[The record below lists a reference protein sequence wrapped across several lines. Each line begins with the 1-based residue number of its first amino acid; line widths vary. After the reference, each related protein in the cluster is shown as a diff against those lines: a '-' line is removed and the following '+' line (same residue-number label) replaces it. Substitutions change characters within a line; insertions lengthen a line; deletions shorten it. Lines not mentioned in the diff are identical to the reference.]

1 MGFVDN
7 LDRQLAIK
15 YRYII
20 MYEYLLFLIL
30 TVKLTLLCLFLKQK
44 IAPSELTKHR
54 MEILENI
61 FTNLM
66 ILLMI
71 VLFHPFSKNPVI
83 IERETKLFLFTFAIL
98 TAFYRFT

>member
-15 YRYII
+15 YKYII

-30 TVKLTLLCLFLKQK
+30 SIKLTLLALFLKQK
-44 IAPSELTKHR
+44 ITPSELTKHR
-54 MEILENI
+54 MEILENAFI
-61 FTNLM
+61 TLM
-66 ILLMI
+66 LLLM
-71 VLFHPFSKNPVI
+71 VLLFHPFSKNPVI
-83 IERETKLFLFTFAIL
+83 IDRETKLFLFAFAIL